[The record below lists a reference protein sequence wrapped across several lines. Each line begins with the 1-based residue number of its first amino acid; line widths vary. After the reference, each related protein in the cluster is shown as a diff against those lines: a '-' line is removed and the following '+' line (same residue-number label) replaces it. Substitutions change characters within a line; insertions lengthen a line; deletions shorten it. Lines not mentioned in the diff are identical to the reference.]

1 VLWSTSTA
9 KQGLLSMRLF
19 VPSVPTLFRSNLS
32 SAKYGAH
39 ETEKTTISEETSKKQ
54 TGGGGEKLDAQHQ
67 NKSTDQID
75 PKKSGPTAGSSN
87 TAQKI
92 EHQIEDVA
100 NDAIDYK
107 KK

>member
-1 VLWSTSTA
+1 
-9 KQGLLSMRLF
+9 MRF
-19 VPSVPTLFRSNLS
+19 GPGVVVFWF
-32 SAKYGAH
+32 G
-39 ETEKTTISEETSKKQ
+39 
-54 TGGGGEKLDAQHQ
+54 
-67 NKSTDQID
+67 QID